1 MTDETKRDDKPKR
14 KVSEKEKELLLNAVR
29 AAREA
34 QDKQVSVWRIIR
46 FYLLM
51 VCLTGII
58 IVGFGIALVHIL
70 VYFGIQ

>member
-1 MTDETKRDDKPKR
+1 MSEEHKQADKPKR
-14 KVSEKEKELLLNAVR
+14 KVTDKEKELLKKAVR

-34 QDKQVSVWRIIR
+34 QDKQISGWRIVR

-51 VCLTGII
+51 LCLTGII
-58 IVGFGIALVHIL
+58 IVGFGIVLLHIL